1 VNSTG
6 SELFAAWRYA
16 KVAQYPSD
24 DGPIPRRAIH
34 HVTKAATDWNGE
46 LVETKHGV
54 EKLPTDSRAKSTP
67 SSTSKRSTASTQVD
81 DGPRAEMEV
90 KPTAGTG
97 FRTQEKVPAEKTVN
111 R

>member
-1 VNSTG
+1 MARYHAVLYTTSQKLPQTGTENS
-6 SELFAAWRYA
+6 S
-16 KVAQYPSD
+16 
-24 DGPIPRRAIH
+24 
-34 HVTKAATDWNGE
+34 N
-46 LVETKHGV
+46 TKHGV

-81 DGPRAEMEV
+81 YGPRAEMEV

-97 FRTQEKVPAEKTVN
+97 FRIQETVPAEKTVN